1 MYPILYK
8 SDETDFL
15 HNGLGVL
22 KDAISVKATEEL
34 NGLFELEIEYDPE
47 GFLIHEIDYEM
58 IVKAKVNDKQDE
70 QLFRIYGFDK
80 SFQNDNIL
88 IHCQHITYD
97 AAGNFVEELELNN
110 VTTDVAM
117 QTLQSKLAYPSKIT
131 FSSPSTT
138 TRSSTKLYRTNPLQ
152 MVAGMDGSILD
163 NWGGEIERD
172 NFRLVMHARRGK
184 DDGVLIA
191 YKKNLTGLEA
201 KFDMSNVV
209 TRIFPFVIK
218 DDALITIPNKYIDSP
233 NINAYEYIKIEPVDF
248 SGDENITDSTS
259 LYNASKNYF
268 NSGGKDLP
276 TVTMDVE
283 FEPLWDTE
291 EYKDLA
297 VLELVGMGDTVTVRH
312 TKMGIDVTAKVNRIE
327 YDVISQKNSAVG
339 IGSVQA
345 GLTDKVNKSAN
356 MENAVKQAV
365 EAANKAVTAA
375 NGKNRNYYGPNEP
388 KGTFLEGDLWFRLVD
403 GDYTQTY
410 RYDGIQ
416 WQLIVDM
423 DVNVAKQ
430 EAEEATERAED
441 AFNRANEATANAQ
454 QAIEEAQA
462 SFDKAQ
468 EALDTAS
475 VVNSI
480 AVDAVNVANTAKQS
494 ATNAINKAS
503 ELESQVIDD
512 FASVNSRADDLLAK
526 INDNAASLKA
536 ADGKITSIEQNVDTI
551 NGSLSLTITTL
562 SDLDATVSEQQTA
575 ITALDEKIEL
585 RATKTSVDT
594 LTGRISN
601 AESSISTIVGQI
613 ELKANREDVYTKTE
627 TDGRVTSAINSAKSE
642 IKITTDGISQSV
654 SSLSATVNGIE
665 IGGRNYAIGT
675 ANSKT
680 FTGKGGTNETAT
692 LYYVDFSK
700 LAGKTIT
707 ISFDYIATSTGGKF
721 RLQQATSPYMSIT
734 ELNIYTKTNL
744 THYSHTMNLPSTSYE
759 PRYINIRM
767 DDFVGDITISNLKL
781 EIGNKETD
789 WTQAIEDTDN
799 AISDVQSYASSID
812 QKADSIQSSVSNL
825 NKTVNS
831 QGSRISNAETTINQH
846 TTAINLKAEA
856 TNVYTKAQTD
866 SALNNKVNLSTYN
879 NKMSQIDVSI
889 NGISNRVSSTESS
902 ITGLN
907 GEINTVKSNIAS
919 LDIKADGIISSVSQV
934 QTDFDNLQIGGRNII
949 RNGDFSNNLSSWS
962 NWSGGTR
969 SVVNIIGLKEFSKA
983 FKIVSTAENQGIFQ
997 NYDAKPSQSYTISFW
1012 ARADSGRGYLQ
1023 LQVVTK
1029 DNSVTYPKA
1038 GEAEQGDWVKRVYTF
1053 ITPSNVSYISIRVGR
1068 GGGGE
1073 SGTYYFTGIKLEEG
1087 NKATSWTPA
1096 PEDQATV
1103 IQFSTLEQTVNG
1115 ITTRVGTAE
1124 GNISSLQ
1131 QTASSFATRISNAEG
1146 SISSIS
1152 QTLKGVQTTVSNK
1165 ADKSIVTQL
1174 ASVVDSKISTTDANN
1189 KFATQSQLTQTS
1201 SSLTSK
1207 ISSLSSEVDKKV
1219 SRKGYQT
1226 SSTSGDNSGKWTLFA
1241 RTRVNGR
1248 YQHGEISFDI
1258 TGGADGSSRGK
1269 FATLFLRHKQQN
1281 ELGVAT
1287 FVDLSVSN
1295 ATFLSNSDF
1304 LAICTTNTSSEVIVE
1319 YYVKIRATYEQYFFQ
1334 PYNESGNIN
1343 KIEYLSNQGF
1353 KTDAQLP
1360 SGARFGAIYS
1370 GNLGRIVTAESQI
1383 TQLSDAIN
1391 LRVTKNDVINQ
1402 INIDTSGVL
1411 IQGKK
1416 LVLDGNVTVNGTFKV
1431 GSGNITSLDAGK
1443 ITTGT
1448 LDAAKVSVVNLNASN
1463 IKSGTLSAITING
1476 TTIKGGTIEGST
1488 VRSSNT
1494 SNYWDANYK
1503 NRAEISGGQLK
1514 IESKGVL
1521 GQGEVTIANGRIN
1534 IEGQPTSVNV
1544 PDEYKNGS
1552 NWTWYGNGI
1561 ISAQNKLFMDVQKF
1575 AVGGMFGHDLEVY
1588 PDILHPRLY
1597 FNSSGFKITH
1607 DDRSDYVA
1615 SDYIY
1620 KRTYGDSPNLFITS
1634 NGVIGRSTSAS
1645 KYKINI
1651 SEIDLSNGYAERIF
1665 NLKPKKW
1672 YDKASVE
1679 AYADSLTRIYPS
1691 FDFEG
1696 DESDLQYIDSI
1707 YGLIAEDLIEAGLE
1721 KYVTYAYKDDGSK
1734 EVEGIM
1740 YDRLWT
1746 LLIPI
1751 SKRHDDT
1758 IITIQGEIAG
1768 VKSDII
1774 SIKGD
1779 IEGMK
1784 TETTLL
1790 KDEVSSLKE
1799 KIKQLEKKLAA

>member
-1 MYPILYK
+1 MFPKLYEAN
-8 SDETDFL
+8 ETSFI

-34 NGLFELEIEYDPE
+34 NGLFELEIEYDQE
-47 GFLIHEIDYEM
+47 GFLADVIDYEM
-58 IVKAKVNDKQDE
+58 IVKAKANDKQDE

-80 SFQNDNIL
+80 SLQNDNII

-97 AAGNFVEELELNN
+97 AAGNFVEELELDNIS
-110 VTTDVAM
+110 TTEAM

-131 FSSPSTT
+131 FSSPNST

-233 NINAYEYIKIEPVDF
+233 NINAYEHIKIEPVDF

-291 EYKDLA
+291 EYEDLA

-312 TKMGIDVTAKVNRIE
+312 TKMGVDVTAKVNRIE
-327 YDVISQKNSAVG
+327 YDVIAQKNSAVG
-339 IGSVQA
+339 IGNVKA
-345 GLTDKVNKSAN
+345 GLTDKVNKSAD

-365 EAANKAVTAA
+365 SSANQAVTAA
-375 NGKNRNYYGPNEP
+375 NGKNRNYYGSNEP

-410 RYDGIQ
+410 RYDGLQ

-430 EAEEATERAED
+430 EAAEASERAED
-441 AFNRANEATANAQ
+441 AFNRANEATENAQ
-454 QAIEEAQA
+454 KAIVEAQE

-468 EALDTAS
+468 EAFDKADA
-475 VVNSI
+475 VNGI
-480 AVDAVNVANTAKQS
+480 AADAVNVANTAKQS
-494 ATNAINKAS
+494 AINAINKAS

-536 ADGKITSIEQNVDTI
+536 AGGKITSIEQNVDDI
-551 NGSLSLTITTL
+551 NGSLSSVITTL
-562 SDLDATVSEQQTA
+562 SDIDDVVSETQTS
-575 ITALDEKIEL
+575 ISMLDEKIEA

-601 AESSISTIVGQI
+601 AESSISTIAGQI
-613 ELKANREDVYTKTE
+613 ELKANKEDVYTKTE
-627 TDGRVTSAINSAKSE
+627 ADGRVTSAINSAKSE

-665 IGGRNYAIGT
+665 IGGRNYALGT
-675 ANSKT
+675 SNSKT
-680 FTGKGGTNETAT
+680 VAGKGGTNETAT

-707 ISFDYIATSTGGKF
+707 ISFDFIATSSGGNARF

-744 THYSHTMNLPSTSYE
+744 THYSHTMNLPSTSNE

-767 DDFVGDITISNLKL
+767 DDFVGDITLSNLKL

-825 NKTVNS
+825 TKTVNS

-879 NKMSQIDVSI
+879 NKMSQIDVGI

-1152 QTLKGVQTTVSNK
+1152 QTISGVQSTVSNK
-1165 ADKSIVTQL
+1165 ADKSTVTQL

-1207 ISSLSSEVDKKV
+1207 ISSV
-1219 SRKGYQT
+1219 QT
-1226 SSTSGDNSGKWTLFA
+1226 NLDNLEIG
-1241 RTRVNGR
+1241 GR
-1248 YQHGEISFDI
+1248 NLV
-1258 TGGADGSSRGK
+1258 TG
-1269 FATLFLRHKQQN
+1269 
-1281 ELGVAT
+1281 
-1287 FVDLSVSN
+1287 
-1295 ATFLSNSDF
+1295 
-1304 LAICTTNTSSEVIVE
+1304 TSSEYRSATRSGWGDYSDPLTNSNSIEVVPGKTYSARIYLKTSSQKAQLRIRLTASGVSNYNDVNGDYIE
-1319 YYVKIRATYEQYFFQ
+1319 PNNEGYSYVTFKVPSNKNRATIF
-1334 PYNESGNIN
+1334 
-1343 KIEYLSNQGF
+1343 
-1353 KTDAQLP
+1353 AV
-1360 SGARFGAIYS
+1360 RFGAS
-1370 GNLGRIVTAESQI
+1370 DTPSNTLQWKELKLEVGDKCTAWTPAPEDMATVSQFS
-1383 TQLSDAIN
+1383 QLSDAIN
-1391 LRVTKNDVINQ
+1391 LRVTKNDIINQ

-1431 GSGNITSLDAGK
+1431 GNGNITSLDAGK
-1443 ITTGT
+1443 ITTGY
-1448 LDAAKVSVVNLNASN
+1448 LDAARISAS
-1463 IKSGTLSAITING
+1463 SLSAISANLGNVTAGNIQGVNISSSTFTGDNMYIDGKIQVRQGRVEVKSKVKNDIGLYSYLDLDPAFAYIFHLYDGDIQTGRRIFMNPNEIRFWPSGGTTGDKLISINKNGINVFGKDVYVNG
-1476 TTIKGGTIEGST
+1476 TGYGTLLAEASPLSAGGIRTNGEDFYIGVDGTNGGELRVT
-1488 VRSSNT
+1488 NL
-1494 SNYWDANYK
+1494 
-1503 NRAEISGGQLK
+1503 SGY
-1514 IESKGVL
+1514 
-1521 GQGEVTIANGRIN
+1521 N
-1534 IEGQPTSVNV
+1534 
-1544 PDEYKNGS
+1544 
-1552 NWTWYGNGI
+1552 YGNGI
-1561 ISAQNKLFMDVQKF
+1561 SYKPVRAADFLGGGSSNTLFQSPSSAILESRSNEVYARSNIELRVVKPNTWNTYVPVRASSFPTGSMAEYKQDIRPHTDSAL
-1575 AVGGMFGHDLEVY
+1575 AVINSATIYDYRLRTEVADGKDRLRTGLVIGEGYKTPPCVIDGDGVEQYMMNSLSWLAIQELDKKYKALEVENFA
-1588 PDILHPRLY
+1588 L
-1597 FNSSGFKITH
+1597 
-1607 DDRSDYVA
+1607 
-1615 SDYIY
+1615 
-1620 KRTYGDSPNLFITS
+1620 KR
-1634 NGVIGRSTSAS
+1634 
-1645 KYKINI
+1645 K
-1651 SEIDLSNGYAERIF
+1651 
-1665 NLKPKKW
+1665 
-1672 YDKASVE
+1672 VE
-1679 AYADSLTRIYPS
+1679 
-1691 FDFEG
+1691 E
-1696 DESDLQYIDSI
+1696 
-1707 YGLIAEDLIEAGLE
+1707 LE
-1721 KYVTYAYKDDGSK
+1721 KAVYA
-1734 EVEGIM
+1734 
-1740 YDRLWT
+1740 
-1746 LLIPI
+1746 
-1751 SKRHDDT
+1751 
-1758 IITIQGEIAG
+1758 A
-1768 VKSDII
+1768 
-1774 SIKGD
+1774 
-1779 IEGMK
+1779 
-1784 TETTLL
+1784 
-1790 KDEVSSLKE
+1790 
-1799 KIKQLEKKLAA
+1799 

>member
-1 MYPILYK
+1 MFPILYK

-22 KDAISVKATEEL
+22 KDAISVKAIEEL

-47 GFLIHEIDYEM
+47 GFLIDEIDYEM

-97 AAGNFVEELELNN
+97 AAGNFVEELELDN
-110 VTTDVAM
+110 VSTAEAM

-131 FSSPSTT
+131 FSSPNIT

-184 DDGVLIA
+184 DDGVLIS

-209 TRIFPFVIK
+209 TRIYPFAIK
-218 DDALITIPNKYIDSP
+218 DDVLITIPNKYIDSP
-233 NINAYEYIKIEPVDF
+233 NINAYETINILPVDF
-248 SGDENITDSTS
+248 SSDENITDSTS

-291 EYKDLA
+291 EYKNLA

-312 TKMGIDVTAKVNRIE
+312 TKMDVDVTAKVNRIE
-327 YDVISQKNSAVG
+327 YDVIAQKNSAVG
-339 IGSVQA
+339 IGSVKA
-345 GLTDKVNKSAN
+345 GLTDKVNKSAD

-365 EAANKAVTAA
+365 SSANQAVTAA

-410 RYDGIQ
+410 RYDGLQ

-430 EAEEATERAED
+430 EAAEASERAED
-441 AFNRANEATANAQ
+441 AFNRANEATENAQ
-454 QAIEEAQA
+454 KAIVEAQE

-468 EALDTAS
+468 EAFDKADA
-475 VVNSI
+475 VNGI
-480 AVDAVNVANTAKQS
+480 AADAVNVANTAKQS
-494 ATNAINKAS
+494 AINAINKAS

-536 ADGKITSIEQNVDTI
+536 AGGKITSIEQNVDEI
-551 NGSLSLTITTL
+551 NGSLSSVITTL
-562 SDLDATVSEQQTA
+562 SDIDDVVSETQTT
-575 ITALDEKIEL
+575 ISMLDEKIEA

-601 AESSISTIVGQI
+601 AESSISTIAGQI
-613 ELKANREDVYTKTE
+613 ELMANKEDVYTKTE
-627 TDGRVTSAINSAKSE
+627 ADGRVTSAINSAKSE

-665 IGGRNYAIGT
+665 IGGRNYALGT
-675 ANSKT
+675 SNSKT
-680 FTGKGGTNETAT
+680 VTGKGGTNETAT

-707 ISFDYIATSTGGKF
+707 ISFDFIATSSGGNARF

-744 THYSHTMNLPSTSYE
+744 THYSHTMNLPSTSNE

-767 DDFVGDITISNLKL
+767 DDFVGEITLSNLKL

-825 NKTVNS
+825 TKTVNS

-919 LDIKADGIISSVSQV
+919 LDIKADGIITSVSQV

-1103 IQFSTLEQTVNG
+1103 IQFTTLEQTVNG

-1152 QTLKGVQTTVSNK
+1152 QTISGVQSTVSNK
-1165 ADKSIVTQL
+1165 ADKSTVTQL

-1207 ISSLSSEVDKKV
+1207 ISSV
-1219 SRKGYQT
+1219 QT
-1226 SSTSGDNSGKWTLFA
+1226 NLDNLEIG
-1241 RTRVNGR
+1241 GR
-1248 YQHGEISFDI
+1248 NLV
-1258 TGGADGSSRGK
+1258 TG
-1269 FATLFLRHKQQN
+1269 
-1281 ELGVAT
+1281 
-1287 FVDLSVSN
+1287 
-1295 ATFLSNSDF
+1295 
-1304 LAICTTNTSSEVIVE
+1304 TSSEYRSATRSGWGDYSDPLTNSNSIEVVPGKTYSARIYLKTSSQKAQLRIRLTASGVSNYNDVNGDYIE
-1319 YYVKIRATYEQYFFQ
+1319 PNNEGYSYVTFKVPSNKNRATIF
-1334 PYNESGNIN
+1334 
-1343 KIEYLSNQGF
+1343 
-1353 KTDAQLP
+1353 AV
-1360 SGARFGAIYS
+1360 RFGAS
-1370 GNLGRIVTAESQI
+1370 DTPSNTLQWKELKLEVGDKCTAWTPAPEDMATVSQFS
-1383 TQLSDAIN
+1383 QLSDAIN
-1391 LRVTKNDVINQ
+1391 LRVTKNDIINQ

-1431 GSGNITSLDAGK
+1431 GNGNITSLDAGK
-1443 ITTGT
+1443 ITTGY
-1448 LDAAKVSVVNLNASN
+1448 LDAARISAS
-1463 IKSGTLSAITING
+1463 SLSAISANLGNVTAGNIQGVNISSSTFTGDNMYIDGKIHVRQGRVEVKSKVKNDIGLYSYLDLDPAFAYIFHLYDGDIQTGRRIFMNPNEIRFWPSGGTTGDKLISINKNGINVFGKDVYVNG
-1476 TTIKGGTIEGST
+1476 TGFGTLLAEASPLSAGGIRTNGEDFYIGVDGTNGGELRVT
-1488 VRSSNT
+1488 NL
-1494 SNYWDANYK
+1494 
-1503 NRAEISGGQLK
+1503 SGY
-1514 IESKGVL
+1514 
-1521 GQGEVTIANGRIN
+1521 N
-1534 IEGQPTSVNV
+1534 
-1544 PDEYKNGS
+1544 
-1552 NWTWYGNGI
+1552 YGNGI
-1561 ISAQNKLFMDVQKF
+1561 SYKPVRAADFLGGGSSNTLFQSPSSAILESRSNEVYARSNIELRVVKPNTWNTYVPVRASSFPTGSMAEYKQDIRPHTDSAL
-1575 AVGGMFGHDLEVY
+1575 AVINSATIYDYRLRTEVADGKDRLRTGLVIGKGYKTPPCVIDGDGVEQYMMNSLSWLAIQELDKKYKALEVENFA
-1588 PDILHPRLY
+1588 L
-1597 FNSSGFKITH
+1597 
-1607 DDRSDYVA
+1607 
-1615 SDYIY
+1615 
-1620 KRTYGDSPNLFITS
+1620 KR
-1634 NGVIGRSTSAS
+1634 
-1645 KYKINI
+1645 K
-1651 SEIDLSNGYAERIF
+1651 
-1665 NLKPKKW
+1665 
-1672 YDKASVE
+1672 VE
-1679 AYADSLTRIYPS
+1679 
-1691 FDFEG
+1691 E
-1696 DESDLQYIDSI
+1696 
-1707 YGLIAEDLIEAGLE
+1707 LE
-1721 KYVTYAYKDDGSK
+1721 KAVYA
-1734 EVEGIM
+1734 
-1740 YDRLWT
+1740 
-1746 LLIPI
+1746 
-1751 SKRHDDT
+1751 
-1758 IITIQGEIAG
+1758 A
-1768 VKSDII
+1768 
-1774 SIKGD
+1774 
-1779 IEGMK
+1779 
-1784 TETTLL
+1784 
-1790 KDEVSSLKE
+1790 
-1799 KIKQLEKKLAA
+1799 